1 MLVCENERL
10 IFLQSEKSDSLNVWK
25 AVYTVF
31 CMDEFMMEKIN
42 LLGGIF
48 DRSIVLF
55 SGGEKCEILFKF

>member
-1 MLVCENERL
+1 MLACENERL

-42 LLGGIF
+42 LLGGMF

-55 SGGEKCEILFKF
+55 SG